1 MPASEPSLADWDQ
14 WELKEK
20 QPVFSK
26 ETDMWSNSYFDL
38 GVRHIQ

>member
-20 QPVFSK
+20 QPVFFLK
-26 ETDMWSNSYFDL
+26 KLTCDKTATL
-38 GVRHIQ
+38 I